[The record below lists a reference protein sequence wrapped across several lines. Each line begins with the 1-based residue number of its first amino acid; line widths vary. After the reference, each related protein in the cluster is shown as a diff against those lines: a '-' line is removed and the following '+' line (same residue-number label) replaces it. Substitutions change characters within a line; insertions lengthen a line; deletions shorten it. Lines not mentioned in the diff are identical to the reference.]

1 MSSGRYFFATAN
13 DLIPGFRRF
22 EKARAVQYVL
32 TGHFDSPKPTVFT
45 AGEALP
51 ELGRAA
57 VGDASSVPAFL
68 VLTRDAPVAFREIP
82 QGSGGTVFAIDQLRN
97 PDSTVFRAGGI
108 KEESVLISGEI
119 ATTGV
124 TSGAL
129 ELHRLMVRTVT
140 KGFRRVQSFWLGPE
154 AFAMLDAGARLTQS
168 VSRSR
173 LYDLRM
179 DHAD

>member
-1 MSSGRYFFATAN
+1 MSSGRHFFATAN

-22 EKARAVQYVL
+22 EQARAVQYVL

-51 ELGRAA
+51 ELGRAPA
-57 VGDASSVPAFL
+57 GDASRVPAFL

-82 QGSGGTVFAIDQLRN
+82 QSSGGMVFAVDQLQN
-97 PDSTVFRAGGI
+97 PDSTVFRAGGVE
-108 KEESVLISGEI
+108 EESVLISGEI

-124 TSGAL
+124 TLEAL
-129 ELHRLMVRTVT
+129 EVHRLMVRTVT
-140 KGFRRVQSFWLGPE
+140 KGFRRVRSFWLGPE
-154 AFAMLDAGARLTQS
+154 AFAMFAAGARLTQS

-173 LYDLRM
+173 LYDLPT
-179 DHAD
+179 DLAD